1 MASVTP
7 SNDTANDTFN
17 RPRFSSSEDGSTFK
31 CSRDGSSFTDCTSP
45 KNYPGPLSQGNHT
58 FRVKAI
64 DKAEHRAF
72 EHTPESFM
80 RDLECRHRRILL
92 ARAGVNKVLCSLG
105 NLRVVAGR
113 SIGAQ
118 P

>member
-31 CSRDGSSFTDCTSP
+31 CSRDGSSYTDCTSP

-64 DKAEHRAF
+64 DKAGNVDA
-72 EHTPESFM
+72 TPDSRSWFV
-80 RDLECRHRRILL
+80 DTVVPKGTISIN
-92 ARAGVNKVLCSLG
+92 GG
-105 NLRVVAGR
+105 NASTSSR
-113 SIGAQ
+113 SVTLKLSACDPPRLQG
-118 P
+118 